1 MKNKVYWSKSVK
13 WISSL
18 VLPLILFAYTLSMPE
33 DSWWSFFPL
42 GILLLVCFCCAYW
55 APNYVEVTE
64 RAIRLHKLVGI
75 KTIPLD
81 EIKTID
87 LYRGGSMDVRVCGS
101 GGFLGFTGLFYNNEI
116 GNYYSYIGCYRQ
128 AFLIQLKNNKKYL
141 LSCENREQLVAQVKS
156 KIERI

>member
-18 VLPLILFAYTLSMPE
+18 ASLVMLVGGTVSLEEYSL
-33 DSWWSFFPL
+33 W
-42 GILLLVCFCCAYW
+42 GIITASLLLIVLFFCAYW
-55 APNYVEVTE
+55 APNYVEVTK
-64 RAIRLHKLVGI
+64 RTIRLHKLVGI
-75 KTIPLD
+75 KAIPLN

-87 LYRGGSMDVRVCGS
+87 IYRGGSMDVRVCGS

-141 LSCENREQLVAQVKS
+141 LSCENREQLVALVKS
-156 KIERI
+156 IIERI